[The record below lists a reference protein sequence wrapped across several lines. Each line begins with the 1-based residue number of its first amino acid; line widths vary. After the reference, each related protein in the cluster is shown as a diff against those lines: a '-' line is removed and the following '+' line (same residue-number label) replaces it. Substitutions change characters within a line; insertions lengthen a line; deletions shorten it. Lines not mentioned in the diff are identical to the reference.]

1 MNTVF
6 HVVRKDRQMS
16 DSITLWLNIPKDVI
30 EEVCTRK
37 GGDMF
42 LNLSEIKRLKENAL
56 RNTQASL
63 IQTATGDSMG
73 AGVNYV
79 ETRDLRTEADEY
91 ANMQSNYT
99 SFRNDFE
106 EINTEYFAAE
116 RKAKQEEAKKKKEV
130 SNV

>member
-1 MNTVF
+1 
-6 HVVRKDRQMS
+6 MS

-56 RNTQASL
+56 QNSQASL
-63 IQTATGDSMG
+63 IQTATGNSMG

-79 ETRDLRTEADEY
+79 ENRDLRKEADEY
-91 ANMQSNYT
+91 NEIQYNYT
-99 SFRNDFE
+99 SFRKDYE
-106 EINTEYFAAE
+106 EITLEYFAAE
-116 RKAKQEEAKKKKEV
+116 RKAQQYEAKKKEV
-130 SNV
+130 TNV